1 MEKYEEM
8 SKRVERSYQQWSQF
22 MQDYQVID
30 DKVFGT
36 TQQKFSNF
44 DRDIKN
50 KEPTEKKDGQI
61 QVIYR
66 PIIVADENHNTMNTT
81 TVPDLEPESLQ
92 NLMGKINDFL
102 GSKDA
107 QKIDKRIHEQL

>member
-8 SKRVERSYQQWSQF
+8 SKRVEGSYQQWSQF

-36 TQQKFSNF
+36 TQLKFSNF
-44 DRDIKN
+44 DRDNKN
-50 KEPTEKKDGQI
+50 KEHVEKKDGQI

-66 PIIVADENHNTMNTT
+66 PIIVADENQNTMNTT
-81 TVPDLEPESLQ
+81 AIPDLEPESLHQ
-92 NLMGKINDFL
+92 LMDKINHFL

-107 QKIDKRIHEQL
+107 QKIDKKIHEQL